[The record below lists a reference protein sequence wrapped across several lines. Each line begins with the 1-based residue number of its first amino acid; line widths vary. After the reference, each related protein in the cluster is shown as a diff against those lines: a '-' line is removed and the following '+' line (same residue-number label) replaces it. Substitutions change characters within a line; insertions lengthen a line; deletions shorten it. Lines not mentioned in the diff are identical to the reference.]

1 MISQICSM
9 KYFHKDISKCEISI
23 KAMAKPVPALKL
35 NFSHLWAK
43 SWQTGKS
50 KQVTSL
56 LGLKQVGDF
65 LKGDDDDDDKV

>member
-1 MISQICSM
+1 MPQICAI
-9 KYFHKDISKCEISI
+9 KHCCKNISKCEISI
-23 KAMAKPVPALKL
+23 NAMAKPVPALKL

-56 LGLKQVGDF
+56 LGLTQVGDF
-65 LKGDDDDDDKV
+65 LEGDDDDDKV